1 MKQKKCLLLI
11 PVKLE
16 ASQLFMKFRLMKDL
30 TSAKERIQWNLFKE
44 GGLES
49 KNKFWRE
56 YVQDVEDLKHSSFD
70 TDFEREYDL
79 SSVSDFSSGSGIE
92 VESEWRNDCVA
103 NGDLE
108 SFETESMEE
117 LDLGSEYSQV
127 NESEIFDADEVEPH
141 P

>member
-1 MKQKKCLLLI
+1 M
-11 PVKLE
+11 
-16 ASQLFMKFRLMKDL
+16 
-30 TSAKERIQWNLFKE
+30 
-44 GGLES
+44 
-49 KNKFWRE
+49 RE

-70 TDFEREYDL
+70 TDCEREYDL
-79 SSVSDFSSGSGIE
+79 SSMSDFSSGSGIE